1 MRPNRHYS
9 KNENTSH
16 AKVLATKKITA
27 ALMLLS
33 LLGLGMVLVATQL
46 HIA

>member
-16 AKVLATKKITA
+16 AKVLTNKKITA
-27 ALMLLS
+27 ALMLFS
-33 LLGLGMVLVATQL
+33 LLSIGLVLVATQL
-46 HIA
+46 HAA